1 MKILNAKNV
10 RTTFEEMKNDVF
22 ATLIL
27 SDQSPGDARK
37 AYWMGFL
44 NQPTAV
50 LFGCEQMA
58 HQYNQAVVFFVLH
71 KVKRGHYSMELK
83 LITDNPAA
91 TNWGEI
97 TEMHTQLLEQEI
109 IENPQFWLWS
119 HKRWKREV
127 PNDLEM
133 LKSEQ
138 KSKFDLK
145 FKN

>member
-1 MKILNAKNV
+1 
-10 RTTFEEMKNDVF
+10 
-22 ATLIL
+22 
-27 SDQSPGDARK
+27 
-37 AYWMGFL
+37 
-44 NQPTAV
+44 

-83 LITDNPAA
+83 LITDNPLS

-97 TEMHTQLLEQEI
+97 TKTHTQLIEQEI
-109 IENPQFWLWS
+109 VDNPQYWLWS

-127 PNDLEM
+127 PADLEL